1 MAKFNTAQTRTRVNS
16 PLTTERTASGTTHE
30 GHPGYARDVRS
41 ELFLLAVSNFV
52 GEDTFYEK
60 AADRDNRYV
69 ALVRQATLE
78 FPEWTAD
85 FLKWLRADGN
95 MRSAAIVGAAEYAQ
109 ARREAKLPGVRKVVD
124 SVLLRADEP
133 GEFVAYWYATHGKT
147 FGGGVQRGV
156 GDALLRLGTES
167 NYLKYGEGKGY
178 TWDRL
183 LNLCHPGEGNT
194 GTPGRKHGRSNQKI
208 RGPWQHD
215 LFAHIIKSR
224 YEKGVEIPEA
234 LGTLTRR
241 QALMKLPVD
250 ERRAALEPLRLKE
263 AGMTWEALAGWL
275 QGPMDAEAWSAII
288 PNMGIMALIRNLR
301 NFDEAGVSDEVA
313 KQVAVRIADPE
324 QVARSRQLP
333 YRWLSAYQNSHN
345 DRWKVPL
352 GMALDAAVLNIPKLT
367 GRTLILVDT
376 SASMSNMGYSARSK
390 MTPVQAAALFGVAL
404 AQKCGPGNVDLYG
417 YADGVFQHPVR
428 GGASVL
434 NEVANFSRRIGEVGH
449 GTQTAAALRTTY
461 SGHDRVVILTDEQ
474 AFAGGW
480 HGNVSDQVPANIP
493 IYAFNLQGYEK
504 GMLPGEGNRHQLGGL
519 TDHVFKM
526 IPMLEAGRNG
536 TWPWQQR

>member
-1 MAKFNTAQTRTRVNS
+1 MAKFNTVQTRTRVNS
-16 PLTTERTASGTTHE
+16 PLTTERTASGKTYE

-41 ELFLLAVSNFV
+41 ELFLLAISNFV
-52 GEDTFYEK
+52 GENTFYEK

-69 ALVRQATLE
+69 GLVRQATLE
-78 FPEWTAD
+78 HPEWTAD
-85 FLKWLRADGN
+85 FLKWLRTEGN
-95 MRSAAIVGAAEYAQ
+95 MRSASIVGAAEYAY
-109 ARREAKLPGVRKVVD
+109 ARREAKLPGVRKVID

-133 GEFVAYWYATHGKT
+133 GELVAYWYANHGRT
-147 FGGGVQRGV
+147 FSGGLQRGV
-156 GDALLRLGTES
+156 GDALLRLGTEA
-167 NYLKYGEGKGY
+167 NYLKYGESGAY

-183 LNLCHPGEGNT
+183 LNLAHPGEGNT
-194 GTPGRKHGRSNQKI
+194 GTPRRKHGRSNQKI
-208 RGPWQHD
+208 RGQWQHD
-215 LFAHIIKSR
+215 LFGHIIKSR
-224 YEKGVEIPEA
+224 YEKGAEIPEA

-275 QGPMDAEAWSAII
+275 QGPMDKDAWESII

-301 NFDEAGVSDEVA
+301 NFDEAGVSTEVA
-313 KQVAVRIADPE
+313 NQVCVRIADPE

-333 YRWLSAYQNSHN
+333 YRWLSAYREVAN

-352 GMALDAAVLNIPKLT
+352 GLALDAAVHNIPKLT

-376 SASMSNMGYSARSK
+376 SASMTQTAYSARSK
-390 MTPVQAAALFGVAL
+390 MMPVHAAALFGVAL
-404 AQKCGPGNVDLYG
+404 AHKCGSENVDLHG
-417 YADGVFQHPVR
+417 FASGTFHHPVPA
-428 GGASVL
+428 GGSVL
-434 NEVANFSRRIGEVGH
+434 ATVNTFSNRIGEVGH
-449 GTQTAAALRTTY
+449 GTETAASLHATY
-461 SGHDRVVILTDEQ
+461 KGHDRVVILTDEQ
-474 AFAGGW
+474 AFGGW
-480 HGNVSDQVPANIP
+480 RGNVSDQVPANIP

-526 IPMLEAGRNG
+526 IPMLEAGRDGN
-536 TWPWQQR
+536 WPWEA

>member
-16 PLTTERTASGTTHE
+16 PLTTERTASGKTYE

-52 GEDTFYEK
+52 GEQTFYEK

-78 FPEWTAD
+78 HPEWTAD
-85 FLKWLRADGN
+85 FLKWLRTEGN
-95 MRSAAIVGAAEYAQ
+95 MRSASIVGAAEYAH
-109 ARREAKLPGVRKVVD
+109 ARREAKLPGVRKVID

-133 GEFVAYWYATHGKT
+133 GELVAYWFANHGRT
-147 FGGGVQRGV
+147 FSGGLQRGV
-156 GDALLRLGTES
+156 GDALLRLGTEA
-167 NYLKYGEGKGY
+167 NYLKYGESGAY

-183 LNLCHPGEGNT
+183 LNLAHPGEGNT
-194 GTPGRKHGRSNQKI
+194 GTPRRKHGRSNQKI
-208 RGPWQHD
+208 RGQWQHD
-215 LFAHIIKSR
+215 LFGHIIKSR
-224 YEKGVEIPEA
+224 YEKGSEIPEA

-275 QGPMDAEAWSAII
+275 QGPMNKEAWESII

-301 NFDEAGVSDEVA
+301 NFDEAGVSTEVA
-313 KQVAVRIADPE
+313 NQVCIRIADPE

-333 YRWLSAYQNSHN
+333 YRWLSAYREVAN

-367 GRTLILVDT
+367 GRTLILIDT

-390 MTPVQAAALFGVAL
+390 VMPVHAAALFGVAL
-404 AQKCGPGNVDLYG
+404 AHKCGSSNVDLCG
-417 YADGVFQHPVR
+417 FADGVFRHPVPA
-428 GGASVL
+428 GGSVL
-434 NEVANFSRRIGEVGH
+434 NTVNAFSQRIGEVGH
-449 GTQTAAALRTTY
+449 GTRTAPALKATY
-461 SGHDRVVILTDEQ
+461 AGHDRVVILTDEQ
-474 AFAGGW
+474 AFNGGW
-480 HGNVSDQVPANIP
+480 HGNVSDQVPAHIP
-493 IYAFNLQGYEK
+493 IYAFNLAGYEK
-504 GMLPGEGNRHQLGGL
+504 GMLPGNTNRHQLGGL
-519 TDHVFKM
+519 TDHTFKM

-536 TWPWQQR
+536 QWPWEG